1 MSWQKVVITDSAM
14 AKQAATGLLAQLGTA
29 YRQGGLPPGVAV
41 YRDRNTADY
50 VYYFSPKACTL
61 AEGLLR
67 TFHASRCPH
76 SPNVQDLTL
85 IPV

>member
-1 MSWQKVVITDSAM
+1 MSWHEVVITDNAM
-14 AKQAATGLLAQLGTA
+14 AKQAATGLLAQFGTA

-41 YRDRNTADY
+41 YRKRNTADY
-50 VYYFSPKACTL
+50 VYYFSPTACAI

-67 TFHASRCPH
+67 AFHASRCPH
-76 SPNVQDLTL
+76 RPNVQDLTL